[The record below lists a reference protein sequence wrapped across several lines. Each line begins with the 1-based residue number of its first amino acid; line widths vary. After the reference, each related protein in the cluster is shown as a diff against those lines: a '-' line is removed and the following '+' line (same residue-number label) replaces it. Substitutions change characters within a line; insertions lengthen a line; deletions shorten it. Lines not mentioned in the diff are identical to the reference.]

1 MKNLLLTCTL
11 FATIAMFTFC
21 SGPTQERI
29 VLKTEDQGFEKGI
42 KNGVFFA
49 PGIEERQRESYL
61 YFFSEDS
68 CFSKHSGLLT
78 GFVLQYELHD
88 DSVTVHFTDRPRG
101 YRILGN
107 QVLMAPDRS
116 FFRAKD
122 FQDAFTANKM
132 ELF

>member
-1 MKNLLLTCTL
+1 MKKFILL
-11 FATIAMFTFC
+11 FAVVLGGLSLTFC
-21 SGPTQERI
+21 SGPSQERI
-29 VLKTEDQGFEKGI
+29 ILKTDDSTFEKGVE
-42 KNGVFFA
+42 NAVFYA
-49 PGIEERQRESYL
+49 PGIDGRQRESYL

-78 GFVLQYELHD
+78 GFVLHYELHD
-88 DSVTVHFTDRPRG
+88 DSVTVAFTDKPRS
-101 YRILGN
+101 YRIIGN

-132 ELF
+132 EQF

>member
-1 MKNLLLTCTL
+1 MKKFIILPALLFTAL
-11 FATIAMFTFC
+11 AITFC
-21 SGPTQERI
+21 SGPSQERI
-29 VLKTEDQGFEKGI
+29 VLKTETPSFDQGIE
-42 KNGVFFA
+42 NAVFYA
-49 PGIEERQRESYL
+49 PGIDGRQRESYL

-78 GFVLQYELHD
+78 GFVLHYELHD
-88 DSVTVHFTDRPRG
+88 DSVTIAFTDKSRG
-101 YRILGN
+101 YRIVGN

-132 ELF
+132 EQF